1 MLRYFRINILTIQIL
16 SFWAIAGIL
25 FSPSLYILVPLSVL
39 YFSNQNKYQLLFFGF
54 WFILI
59 LSDSRNA
66 WSSAA
71 NVKIIYILLLLYFFL
86 VSLKRFRFKSTF
98 VVPFVPFILASII
111 SIAFSVDFFVSVQK
125 TLSYIL
131 ILIVVPV
138 YTKQLLHENKY
149 LFLYNLVWFGAFI
162 LLSGLALKIAA
173 PGFVTL
179 AERFTGILGNP
190 NGLGI
195 FLILYTMLWLIIKYY
210 YPQLFSIK
218 DRRIITLLIFL
229 SLILCASR
237 GAMFSI
243 AMFYAMEKSITAKNP
258 LIMVAV
264 LISGVGFFFVDNIVD
279 LLYKWGIG
287 EYFRAQT
294 LEKAGGRTVA
304 FEFAWKEIK
313 LSPIFGRGF
322 GYTEYIFHREDI
334 EKMLNDL
341 NHQGNTHNSYMTIIM
356 DTGFVGFVTFLLGWL
371 YNFGIAIKKS
381 AFAFPVLVIALI
393 STNIESW
400 LAASLNPFT
409 IVLIII
415 LTLLTE
421 YKFLNSNKT

>member
-16 SFWAIAGIL
+16 GFWAIAGIL

-66 WSSAA
+66 WSSAS

>member
-1 MLRYFRINILTIQIL
+1 LTIQIL
-16 SFWAIAGIL
+16 GFWAIAGIL

-66 WSSAA
+66 WSSAS

>member
-16 SFWAIAGIL
+16 GFWAIAGIL

-341 NHQGNTHNSYMTIIM
+341 NHQGHAHNSYITIIM
-356 DTGFVGFVTFLLGWL
+356 DTGFIGFATFLLGWL

-381 AFAFPVLVIALI
+381 PFAFPVLIVALI

>member
-16 SFWAIAGIL
+16 GFWAIAGIL

>member
-1 MLRYFRINILTIQIL
+1 LTIQIL
-16 SFWAIAGIL
+16 GFWAIAGIL

-334 EKMLNDL
+334 KKMLNDL

>member
-16 SFWAIAGIL
+16 GFWAIAGIL

-66 WSSAA
+66 WSSAS

-313 LSPIFGRGF
+313 LSPILGRGF

>member
-1 MLRYFRINILTIQIL
+1 
-16 SFWAIAGIL
+16 
-25 FSPSLYILVPLSVL
+25 
-39 YFSNQNKYQLLFFGF
+39 
-54 WFILI
+54 
-59 LSDSRNA
+59 
-66 WSSAA
+66 
-71 NVKIIYILLLLYFFL
+71 
-86 VSLKRFRFKSTF
+86 
-98 VVPFVPFILASII
+98 
-111 SIAFSVDFFVSVQK
+111 
-125 TLSYIL
+125 
-131 ILIVVPV
+131 
-138 YTKQLLHENKY
+138 
-149 LFLYNLVWFGAFI
+149 
-162 LLSGLALKIAA
+162 
-173 PGFVTL
+173 
-179 AERFTGILGNP
+179 
-190 NGLGI
+190 
-195 FLILYTMLWLIIKYY
+195 
-210 YPQLFSIK
+210 
-218 DRRIITLLIFL
+218 
-229 SLILCASR
+229 
-237 GAMFSI
+237 MFSI

>member
-16 SFWAIAGIL
+16 GFWAIAGIL

-66 WSSAA
+66 WSSAS

-341 NHQGNTHNSYMTIIM
+341 NHQGHAHNSYMTIIM